1 MAEYVGTRQMS
12 LRRITCHWGDHR
24 QAHAALIPF
33 FRGDYKIFG
42 MLGFSL
48 GIPPVWYPSVPLSVE
63 RGLFRFKD
71 SETEQPPA
79 LHDLEPELFQG
90 AFYFDPW
97 RVVAPAFRSGEGFPD
112 FNSAVNLAA
121 RTIQRRPIV
130 DVLLERHLHRVRGL
144 VLRMGFLR
152 SRAISV
158 LTLPALAEALDPVVE
173 GREKRLGG
181 EPKGALQRGG
191 ITERLMRIL
200 AGPKAQAFRPE
211 VPLVPVVKG
220 NKTQKILKLRD
231 QFGSDY

>member
-1 MAEYVGTRQMS
+1 MAKYVGTRQMS

-33 FRGDYKIFG
+33 FRGDYKVFG

-48 GIPPVWYPSVPLSVE
+48 GTPPVWYPSVPLNAE
-63 RGLFRFKD
+63 LGLCRFKD
-71 SETEQPPA
+71 NETEQPPA
-79 LHDLEPELFQG
+79 LRDLAPELFQG

-112 FNSAVNLAA
+112 FNGAVNLAA
-121 RTIQRRPIV
+121 RTIQRRPIL

-144 VLRMGFLR
+144 VLRMGLLR

-181 EPKGALQRGG
+181 EPRSALRRGG

-200 AGPKAQAFRPE
+200 AGPKAQAVRQEAPAL
-211 VPLVPVVKG
+211 PPVKV
-220 NKTQKILKLRD
+220 NKNQKILELRN
-231 QFGSDY
+231 QIGSDY

>member
-1 MAEYVGTRQMS
+1 MAANVGTRQMS

-24 QAHAALIPF
+24 QAHAALVPF
-33 FRGDYKIFG
+33 FRGDYKVFG

-48 GIPPVWYPSVPLSVE
+48 GTLPVWYPSVPLNAE
-63 RGLFRFKD
+63 GGQCRFKD
-71 SETEQPPA
+71 GEMEQPPA
-79 LHDLEPELFQG
+79 LHDLEPGLFQG

-112 FNSAVNLAA
+112 FNGTVNLAV

-144 VLRMGFLR
+144 VLRMRLLR

-158 LTLPALAEALDPVVE
+158 LALPALAEALDPVVE

-181 EPKGALQRGG
+181 EPKSALRRGG

-200 AGPKAQAFRPE
+200 AGPKAQVFSPE
-211 VPLVPVVKG
+211 APALPPVKE
-220 NKTQKILKLRD
+220 NKMQKILEMRD
-231 QFGSDY
+231 RIGSDY

>member
-12 LRRITCHWGDHR
+12 LRRITCLWGDHR
-24 QAHAALIPF
+24 QSHSALIPF
-33 FRGDYKIFG
+33 FRGDYKVFG

-48 GIPPVWYPSVPLSVE
+48 GTPPVWYPSVPMNAE
-63 RGLFRFKD
+63 RGLCRFKD

-97 RVVAPAFRSGEGFPD
+97 RVVAPAFRSAEGFPD
-112 FNSAVNLAA
+112 FNGVVNLAA
-121 RTIQRRPIV
+121 RTIQRRPIL

-144 VLRMGFLR
+144 MLRMGLLR
-152 SRAISV
+152 SRALSV

-173 GREKRLGG
+173 GREKRPGG
-181 EPKGALQRGG
+181 EPRSALRRGG

-200 AGPKAQAFRPE
+200 AGPKGQASRPE
-211 VPLVPVVKG
+211 VPLVPLVKE
-220 NKTQKILKLRD
+220 NKLQKILELRD
-231 QFGSDY
+231 QIGSDY

>member
-12 LRRITCHWGDHR
+12 LRRITCLWGDHR
-24 QAHAALIPF
+24 QSHSALIPF
-33 FRGDYKIFG
+33 FRGDYKVFG

-48 GIPPVWYPSVPLSVE
+48 GTPPVWYPSVPMNAE
-63 RGLFRFKD
+63 RGLCRFKD
-71 SETEQPPA
+71 SETERPPA
-79 LHDLEPELFQG
+79 LHELEPELFQG

-112 FNSAVNLAA
+112 FSGAVNLAA
-121 RTIQRRPIV
+121 RTIQRRPIL

-144 VLRMGFLR
+144 VLKRGLLR

-158 LTLPALAEALDPVVE
+158 LTIPPLAAALDPVVE

-181 EPKGALQRGG
+181 EGGSALRRGG

-200 AGPKAQAFRPE
+200 AGPKAQTFSPE
-211 VPLVPVVKG
+211 APAVPPVKE
-220 NKTQKILKLRD
+220 NKLQKILRLRD
-231 QFGSDY
+231 RIGSDS